1 MVCRLNM
8 NKYDFVSPKNGQ
20 IWLYFPQNELVNVAV
35 NGYKHGYKDKI
46 YTITNRRVKIEME
59 TYVHTKAFT

>member
-8 NKYDFVSPKNGQ
+8 NKYDFVSQKNKQ
-20 IWLYFPQNELVNVAV
+20 IWLYFPKSELINVAV
-35 NGYKHGYKDKI
+35 NGYKDKM

-59 TYVHTKAFT
+59 MYVRTKTST

>member
-1 MVCRLNM
+1 MVCRNM
-8 NKYDFVSPKNGQ
+8 NKYDFVSQKMNKYDY
-20 IWLYFPQNELVNVAV
+20 ISPQNELVNVAV

-59 TYVHTKAFT
+59 TCIPYKAFT

>member
-8 NKYDFVSPKNGQ
+8 NKYDFVSQKNKQ
-20 IWLYFPQNELVNVAV
+20 IWLYFPKSELINVAV
-35 NGYKHGYKDKI
+35 NGYKDKM

-59 TYVHTKAFT
+59 MYVRTKTFT